1 MTKPQTIPAVEG
13 IALSFMPNFPT
24 FKTPH
29 QQSSHLPP
37 IEVWK
42 SIVMDIYGDVLD
54 TGMDSTVHESEC

>member
-29 QQSSHLPP
+29 QQSSHL
-37 IEVWK
+37 VRTAANFH
-42 SIVMDIYGDVLD
+42 L
-54 TGMDSTVHESEC
+54 